1 MPSRAHD
8 RSHFF
13 KYATYDTALKVLRS
27 KSFRWSSPIK
37 FNDPFDSQIGFV
49 LDSNQ
54 NAFAMVYAASL
65 EREYAMSA
73 VESDEQRGVG
83 YFL

>member
-1 MPSRAHD
+1 MAIRLHNQ
-8 RSHFF
+8 RHFF
-13 KYATYDTALKVLRS
+13 KYASLETATRVIES